1 MKKTFLT
8 GLIFLIVLCFQNS
21 AFAGPYT
28 GTVFPSDKHFEA
40 FDYSSESSFL
50 KTIGKHKNQ
59 DNSYTVYFL
68 MINGRKTVT
77 STMRVLQLDT
87 NYWVA
92 VGDDLKRSPS
102 IVQNLR

>member
-1 MKKTFLT
+1 MT
-8 GLIFLIVLCFQNS
+8 GLIFLIILCFQNS

-28 GTVFPSDKHFEA
+28 GTVFPSDKHFET
-40 FDYSSESSFL
+40 FGYSSGCTFL
-50 KTIGKHKNQ
+50 KTIGKHKNP

-68 MINGRKTVT
+68 KINGKKTVT

-92 VGDDLKRSPS
+92 VSDDLERSPS
-102 IVQNLR
+102 IVQNVR